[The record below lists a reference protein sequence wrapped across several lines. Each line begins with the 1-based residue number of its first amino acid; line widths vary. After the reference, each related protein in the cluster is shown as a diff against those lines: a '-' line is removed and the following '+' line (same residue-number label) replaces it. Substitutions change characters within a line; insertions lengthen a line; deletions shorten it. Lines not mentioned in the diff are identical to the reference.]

1 MGRRE
6 PRWRPCHLP
15 FPLTIEPAKSATQG
29 IVALSTR
36 SSDPRERLGRVG
48 GMVPAASVVDTLPG
62 PLPRLPPAPSAP
74 GPSPPKFM
82 PQAACRQPPP
92 HLSAPARRALLLTPR
107 PVPSSLCL
115 VLPVPGTP
123 RPSSTSPAHR
133 SRPFFISNLREAP
146 VFCESLP
153 YSFRL

>member
-1 MGRRE
+1 M
-6 PRWRPCHLP
+6 P
-15 FPLTIEPAKSATQG
+15 FTF
-29 IVALSTR
+29 
-36 SSDPRERLGRVG
+36 SSDDRTSKVRNSGNCRSVNGEFRPPGEAGASGWHGPRGICG
-48 GMVPAASVVDTLPG
+48 GHTAQPAAP
-62 PLPRLPPAPSAP
+62 PPPAPSAP

-133 SRPFFISNLREAP
+133 SRPFFISNLREAS